1 MSFLRAHG
9 EKEKQE
15 RVQQIIDATIKLYD
29 EIGYDK
35 ITFSKIALNLN
46 FSRINLYNYFSCKE
60 DIFLLILMQEIRQ
73 MVADAEV
80 SFTAPIDD
88 LDAFCQKWA
97 AMLLRHE
104 RLLSIFSITNTIIL
118 AGASDEQHKEF
129 RQQMH
134 VDYCRLAAVARVAL
148 PQLDAEQAVRFIN
161 LENSFALVL
170 YPASCEYKKANNIT
184 IFYETGYGTREFIP
198 QFVAYLKVVLAGLL
212 T

>member
-88 LDAFCQKWA
+88 LDAFCQQWA

-129 RQQMH
+129 RQQMY
-134 VDYCRLAAVARVAL
+134 VDYCRLAAAARVAL
-148 PQLDAEQAVRFIN
+148 PQLDAEQAIRFIN

-184 IFYETGYGTREFIP
+184 IFYEIGYGTREFIP

>member
-9 EKEKQE
+9 EEQKQE

-35 ITFSKIALNLN
+35 ITFSKIALHVN

-73 MVADAEV
+73 MVADAEAT
-80 SFTAPIDD
+80 FTEEFHDRD
-88 LDAFCQKWA
+88 VFCHQWA
-97 AMLLRHE
+97 EMLLRHE

-129 RQQMH
+129 RQQMYEE
-134 VDYCRLAAVARVAL
+134 YCRLAAVARIAL
-148 PQLDAEQAVRFIN
+148 PKLDREQAIRFID

-170 YPASCEYKKANNIT
+170 YPASCEYKKANNIA
-184 IFYETGYGTREFIP
+184 IFADAGYGTRAFIP
-198 QFVAYLKVVLAGLL
+198 QFTAYLKVVLAGLL
-212 T
+212 A

>member
-97 AMLLRHE
+97 AMLRK
-104 RLLSIFSITNTIIL
+104 
-118 AGASDEQHKEF
+118 AGPPAE
-129 RQQMH
+129 
-134 VDYCRLAAVARVAL
+134 YIRLAR
-148 PQLDAEQAVRFIN
+148 
-161 LENSFALVL
+161 
-170 YPASCEYKKANNIT
+170 
-184 IFYETGYGTREFIP
+184 
-198 QFVAYLKVVLAGLL
+198 
-212 T
+212 

>member
-1 MSFLRAHG
+1 
-9 EKEKQE
+9 
-15 RVQQIIDATIKLYD
+15 
-29 EIGYDK
+29 
-35 ITFSKIALNLN
+35 
-46 FSRINLYNYFSCKE
+46 
-60 DIFLLILMQEIRQ
+60 Q

-184 IFYETGYGTREFIP
+184 IFYEIGYGTREFIP

>member
-9 EKEKQE
+9 EKQKQE

-29 EIGYDK
+29 E

-88 LDAFCQKWA
+88 LDAFGQKWA

-129 RQQMH
+129 RQQMY

-148 PQLDAEQAVRFIN
+148 PQLDAEQAIRFIN

-184 IFYETGYGTREFIP
+184 IFSEIGYGTREFIP